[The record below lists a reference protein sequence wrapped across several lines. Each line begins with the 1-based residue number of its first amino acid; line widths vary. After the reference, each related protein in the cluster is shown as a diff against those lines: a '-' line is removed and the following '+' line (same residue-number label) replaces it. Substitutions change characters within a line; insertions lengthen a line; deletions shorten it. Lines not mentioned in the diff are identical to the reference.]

1 MEPWLK
7 HKRVRS
13 ACGGDI
19 FPELLLNDKLQYVKW
34 ILHPAIGY
42 ILVFKH

>member
-13 ACGGDI
+13 ACGDI
-19 FPELLLNDKLQYVKW
+19 FPELLLNDKLQYFKW
-34 ILHPAIGY
+34 ILHPAIDY
-42 ILVFKH
+42 TLAFTH